1 MMSDQT
7 EREKFAVVAITKQG
21 VQFARKIQ
29 DVFQCAE
36 LYYVSKFAQGDE
48 EERHIHLF
56 NGSVR
61 QILPALF
68 SSYQQLVFVMA
79 LGAVVRLAAPLLK
92 DKKTDPGVIVMDEGG
107 KYVVS
112 VLSGHLGGAN
122 ALTRHLAEGL
132 GACPVITTA
141 SDVQQT
147 IAADLFGR
155 RFGWEIERGENLTAV
170 SASLVNQE
178 KVVIVQESGEKQWWE
193 HETAIPAN
201 IFQYPTIAE
210 ASAANPQ
217 AALIVTHRQLSKKEE
232 AILENGILYRPK
244 VIVLGI
250 GCNRGT
256 STEELEQVIAETLQ
270 ELKFSPRSVKALCT
284 IELKKDELC
293 ILEMIQK
300 YGWEFIYYTADQLNQ
315 VQLEEPSETVYKYTG
330 AYGVSEPA
338 AKLYSGAKS
347 LCQTKKKSGNVTIS
361 VGILDFSSLNRG
373 GS

>member
-107 KYVVS
+107 KYAVS

-155 RFGWEIERGENLTAV
+155 QFGWEIERGENLTAV

-201 IFQYPTIAE
+201 IFQYTTITE

-232 AILENGILYRPK
+232 AVLENGILYRPK

-256 STEELEQVIAETLQ
+256 STEELEQVIAETLH
-270 ELKFSPRSVKALCT
+270 ELQFSPRSIKALCT
-284 IELKKDELC
+284 IALKKDELC
-293 ILEMIQK
+293 ILEVIQK
-300 YGWEFIYYTADQLNQ
+300 FGWEFVYYTADQLNQ

-338 AKLYSGAKS
+338 AKLYSGAKE
-347 LCQTKKKSGNVTIS
+347 LCLTKKKSGNVTIS
-361 VGILDFSSLNRG
+361 VGILDFSRLNRG

>member
-79 LGAVVRLAAPLLK
+79 LGAVVRLSAPLLK

-107 KYVVS
+107 KYVIS

-155 RFGWEIERGENLTAV
+155 QFGWEIERGEKLTAV

-178 KVVIVQESGEKQWWE
+178 KAAIVQESGEKQWWG

-201 IFQYPTIAE
+201 IFQYTTIAE

-270 ELKFSPRSVKALCT
+270 ELQFSSHSVKALCT

-293 ILEMIQK
+293 ILEVIQK
-300 YGWEFIYYTADQLNQ
+300 FGWEFVCYSADQLNQ
-315 VQLEEPSETVYKYTG
+315 VQIEEPSETVYKYTG

-347 LCQTKKKSGNVTIS
+347 LCLTKKKSGNVTIS
-361 VGILDFSSLNRG
+361 VGILYFSRSNQG